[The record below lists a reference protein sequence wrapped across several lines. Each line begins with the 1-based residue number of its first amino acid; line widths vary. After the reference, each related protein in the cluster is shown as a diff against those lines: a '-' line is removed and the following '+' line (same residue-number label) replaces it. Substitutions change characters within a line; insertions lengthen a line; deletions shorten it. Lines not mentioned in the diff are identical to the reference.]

1 MNPFDALKTDAGGL
15 VEKFTGENPKLLQE
29 TLKLVQSQPDGIGG
43 LLKQFQDRGLGKIA
57 SSWLSGGA
65 KEAISPE
72 QILHGFGADKINALA
87 TACGI
92 DPKIVSQLLT
102 TLLPKV
108 FEQLAPA
115 AKLAGLR

>member
-1 MNPFDALKTDAGGL
+1 MNPLDALTNQAGGL

-29 TLKLVQSQPDGIGG
+29 TIKLVQRQPDGISG

-57 SSWLSGGA
+57 SSWLGGGA
-65 KEAISPE
+65 KESISPD
-72 QILHGFGADKINALA
+72 QIVHGFGADKINALA
-87 TACGI
+87 SAVGL
-92 DPKIVSQLLT
+92 DPKIVSELLT

-115 AKLAGLR
+115 AKLAGLK